1 MTTLNGI
8 DDEIVEKIATPKAR
22 IILLEILKKEGK
34 SEKFIQACLK
44 ALESFPDDISIRKL
58 LAETYFKQGSIE
70 LAKIEFDKI
79 SNQIS
84 DLSSVFKLQAELY
97 KEESMDEEAINS
109 LKLYLAHHS
118 DDQDA
123 ARLLSELSAPPK
135 EETSILPTA
144 TIAEIYYKQ
153 GELDE
158 AIKIYT
164 QLITDFPDDEN
175 YKNRLEVL
183 NAEKKPEYTER
194 SHEATVQE
202 KELKIIEIL
211 ERWLTNL
218 EKGKVIGLSPQA

>member
-84 DLSSVFKLQAELY
+84 DLSSVFKLQAELF

-164 QLITDFPDDEN
+164 QLIKDFPDDEN

-183 NAEKKPEYTER
+183 KAEKKLEYTER
-194 SHEATVQE
+194 SHEAIVQE

-218 EKGKVIGLSPQA
+218 EKGKIIGLSLQA